1 MLDTVLLPPPEA
13 FAGAI
18 LFYEVC
24 GVPSAEKYR
33 EKMLLLAEYGFFT
46 GITGLILGKPLG
58 GREME
63 KVYDRVT
70 LEVLDRLGLGSIPV
84 LSNASFGHNSPS
96 GIVPMGAMARLDG
109 TRGRFEL
116 LETTVE

>member
-1 MLDTVLLPPPEA
+1 MA
-13 FAGAI
+13 F
-18 LFYEVC
+18 
-24 GVPSAEKYR
+24 SR
-33 EKMLLLAEYGFFT
+33 

-70 LEVLDRLGLGSIPV
+70 LEVLDRLGLGSLPCCPTP
-84 LSNASFGHNSPS
+84 AAFNSPS

-109 TRGRFEL
+109 TRAGSNC
-116 LETTVE
+116 